1 MARNKD
7 GDTAAAGKAPKA
19 PKAPKVKKQGRLSQI
34 LEVYKAA
41 KVADP
46 TIGWWMLLSFLVV
59 FAVFLVAGL
68 IIGFWPFFAITGVM
82 FGILAATIVMSRRAE
97 RAAYSQIEG
106 QAGAAGAALTSI
118 RRGWF
123 TDREPVAADV
133 ARPGDMASAAMVYR
147 ALGRPGVVL
156 VGEGPT
162 ARVQKLLAAE
172 KKRVE
177 RVAPGVPVTTMRVGQ
192 GEGETP
198 LPKLASKV
206 QRLKPQITK
215 DEMSLVNK
223 RLKALGGIRPPLPGG
238 VDPMRARMDRK
249 ALRGK

>member
-7 GDTAAAGKAPKA
+7 GDTSSSE
-19 PKAPKVKKQGRLSQI
+19 KKQGRLSQV
-34 LEVYKAA
+34 LDVYRISKQ
-41 KVADP
+41 ADP
-46 TIGWWMLLSFLVV
+46 VIGWYMLLSFLVV
-59 FAVFLVAGL
+59 FGVLL
-68 IIGFWPFFAITGVM
+68 IVGFVVKLPWIFGIFGVL
-82 FGILAATIVMSRRAE
+82 FGILAATIIMSRRAE

-118 RRGWF
+118 RRGWY

-133 ARPGDMASAAMVYR
+133 ARPGDITSAAMVYR

-162 ARVQKLLAAE
+162 GRVQKLLAAE

-177 RVAPGVPVTTMRVGQ
+177 RVAPGVPVTTMRVGS
-192 GEGETP
+192 GDNEVP

-215 DEMSLVNK
+215 DEMAIVNK
-223 RLKALGGIRPPLPGG
+223 RLKALGGLRAPLPPG
-238 VDPMRARMDRK
+238 VDPTRARMDRR

>member
-7 GDTAAAGKAPKA
+7 GDASSAPQE
-19 PKAPKVKKQGRLSQI
+19 KKQGRLSQI
-34 LEVYKAA
+34 RDVYRVSKQ
-41 KVADP
+41 ADP
-46 TIGWWMLLSFLVV
+46 LIGWFMLLSFLVV
-59 FAVFLVAGL
+59 FGVLLVIGFLVKL
-68 IIGFWPFFAITGVM
+68 PWI
-82 FGILAATIVMSRRAE
+82 FGIFGVLFGVLAATIIMSRRAE

-118 RRGWF
+118 RRGWY

-133 ARPGDMASAAMVYR
+133 ARPGDINSAAMVYR

-156 VGEGPT
+156 IGEGPT

-177 RVAPGVPVTTMRVGQ
+177 RVAPGVPVTTMRVGN
-192 GEGETP
+192 GEGEVP

-206 QRLKPQITK
+206 QRLK
-215 DEMSLVNK
+215 
-223 RLKALGGIRPPLPGG
+223 ALGGLRAPLPPG

>member
-7 GDTAAAGKAPKA
+7 GASAPKQ
-19 PKAPKVKKQGRLSQI
+19 KKPGRLAQI
-34 LEVYKAA
+34 RDVYKASRA
-41 KVADP
+41 TDP

-59 FAVFLVAGL
+59 LGVFVIAGL
-68 IIGFWPFFAITGVM
+68 LLHMWVIFAIFGVM
-82 FGILAATIVMSRRAE
+82 FGLLAATIVMSRRAE
-97 RAAYSQIEG
+97 RAAYAQIEG
-106 QAGAAGAALTSI
+106 QAGAVGAALTSI
-118 RRGWF
+118 RRGWY

-133 ARPGDMASAAMVYR
+133 ARPGDIHSAAMVYR

-162 ARVQKLLAAE
+162 GRVQKLLAAE

-177 RVAPGVPVTTMRVGQ
+177 RVAPGVPVTTMRVGDRDD
-192 GEGETP
+192 EVP
-198 LPKLASKV
+198 LSKIASKV

-215 DEMSLVNK
+215 DEMAMVNK
-223 RLKALGGIRPPLPGG
+223 RLKALGGLRAPLPPG
-238 VDPMRARMDRK
+238 VDPMKARMDRR

>member
-7 GDTAAAGKAPKA
+7 GDASSAPQE
-19 PKAPKVKKQGRLSQI
+19 KKQGRLSQI
-34 LEVYKAA
+34 RDVYRVSKQD
-41 KVADP
+41 DP
-46 TIGWWMLLSFLVV
+46 LIGWFMLLSFLVV
-59 FAVFLVAGL
+59 FGVLLVVGFLVKLPWIFG
-68 IIGFWPFFAITGVM
+68 IFGVL
-82 FGILAATIVMSRRAE
+82 FGILAATIIMSRRAE

-118 RRGWF
+118 RRGWY

-133 ARPGDMASAAMVYR
+133 ARPGDISSAAMVYR

-162 ARVQKLLAAE
+162 ARVQKLLATE

-177 RVAPGVPVTTMRVGQ
+177 RVAPGVPVITLRVGS
-192 GEGETP
+192 GENEVP

-215 DEMSLVNK
+215 DEMALVNK
-223 RLKALGGIRPPLPGG
+223 RLKALGGLRAPLPPG

>member
-7 GDTAAAGKAPKA
+7 GDASSAPQE
-19 PKAPKVKKQGRLSQI
+19 KKQGRLSQI
-34 LEVYKAA
+34 RDVYRVSKQ
-41 KVADP
+41 ADP
-46 TIGWWMLLSFLVV
+46 LIGWFMLLSFLVV
-59 FAVFLVAGL
+59 FGVLLVVGFLVKLPWIFG
-68 IIGFWPFFAITGVM
+68 IFGVL
-82 FGILAATIVMSRRAE
+82 FGILAATIIMSRRAE

-118 RRGWF
+118 RRGWY

-133 ARPGDMASAAMVYR
+133 ARPGDISSAAMVYR

-162 ARVQKLLAAE
+162 ARVQKLLATE

-177 RVAPGVPVTTMRVGQ
+177 RVAPGVPVITLRVGS
-192 GEGETP
+192 GENEVP

-215 DEMSLVNK
+215 DEMALVNK
-223 RLKALGGIRPPLPGG
+223 RLKALGGLRAPLPPG

>member
-7 GDTAAAGKAPKA
+7 GDASSATQD
-19 PKAPKVKKQGRLSQI
+19 KKPGRLAQI
-34 LEVYKAA
+34 RDVYTITKRS
-41 KVADP
+41 DP
-46 TIGWWMLLSFLVV
+46 AVGWYMLLAFLATFAVLLIVGLFLKMPVV
-59 FAVFLVAGL
+59 FGIF
-68 IIGFWPFFAITGVM
+68 GVL
-82 FGILAATIVMSRRAE
+82 FGVLSATIIMSRRAE

-106 QAGAAGAALTSI
+106 QAGAAGAALSSI
-118 RRGWF
+118 RRGWY

-133 ARPGDMASAAMVYR
+133 ARTGDISSAAMVYR

-162 ARVQKLLAAE
+162 GRVQKLLAAE

-177 RVAPGVPVTTMRVGQ
+177 RVAPGVPVTVLRVGY
-192 GEGETP
+192 GDNEIP
-198 LPKLASKV
+198 LAKIASKV

-215 DEMSLVNK
+215 DEMAMVNK
-223 RLKALGGIRPPLPGG
+223 RLKALGGLRAPLPPGI
-238 VDPMRARMDRK
+238 DPTKARMDRR

>member
-7 GDTAAAGKAPKA
+7 GDASSAPQE
-19 PKAPKVKKQGRLSQI
+19 KKQGRLSQI
-34 LEVYKAA
+34 RDVYRVSKQ
-41 KVADP
+41 ADP
-46 TIGWWMLLSFLVV
+46 LIGWFMLLSFLVV
-59 FAVFLVAGL
+59 FGVLLVVGFLVKL
-68 IIGFWPFFAITGVM
+68 PWI
-82 FGILAATIVMSRRAE
+82 FGIFGVLFGVLAATIIMSRRAE

-118 RRGWF
+118 RRGWY

-133 ARPGDMASAAMVYR
+133 ARPGDINSAAMVYR

-162 ARVQKLLAAE
+162 SRVQKLLATE

-177 RVAPGVPVTTMRVGQ
+177 RVAPGVPVTTMRVGS
-192 GEGETP
+192 GENEVP

-215 DEMSLVNK
+215 DEMALVNK
-223 RLKALGGIRPPLPGG
+223 RLKALGGLRAPLPPG

>member
-7 GDTAAAGKAPKA
+7 GDATSALQE
-19 PKAPKVKKQGRLSQI
+19 KKQGRLSQI
-34 LEVYKAA
+34 RDVYRVSKQ
-41 KVADP
+41 ADP
-46 TIGWWMLLSFLVV
+46 LIGWFMLLSFLVV
-59 FAVFLVAGL
+59 FGVLLVIGFLVKL
-68 IIGFWPFFAITGVM
+68 PWI
-82 FGILAATIVMSRRAE
+82 FGIFGVLFGVLAATIIMSRRAE

-118 RRGWF
+118 RRGWY

-133 ARPGDMASAAMVYR
+133 ARPGDINSAAMVYR

-162 ARVQKLLAAE
+162 ARVQKLLATE

-177 RVAPGVPVTTMRVGQ
+177 RVAPGVPVTTMRVGS
-192 GEGETP
+192 GDNEVP

-215 DEMSLVNK
+215 DEMALVNK
-223 RLKALGGIRPPLPGG
+223 RLKALGGLRAPLPPG

>member
-7 GDTAAAGKAPKA
+7 GDATSALQE
-19 PKAPKVKKQGRLSQI
+19 KKQGRLSQI
-34 LEVYKAA
+34 RDVYRVSKQ
-41 KVADP
+41 ADP
-46 TIGWWMLLSFLVV
+46 LIGWFMLLSFLVV
-59 FAVFLVAGL
+59 FGVLLVIGFLVKL
-68 IIGFWPFFAITGVM
+68 PWI
-82 FGILAATIVMSRRAE
+82 FGIFGVLFGVLAATIVMSRRAE

-118 RRGWF
+118 RRGWY

-133 ARPGDMASAAMVYR
+133 ARPGDINSAAMVYR

-162 ARVQKLLAAE
+162 ARVQKLLATE

-177 RVAPGVPVTTMRVGQ
+177 RVAPGVPVTTMRVGS
-192 GEGETP
+192 GDNEVP

-215 DEMSLVNK
+215 DEMALVNK
-223 RLKALGGIRPPLPGG
+223 RLKALGGLRAPLPPG

>member
-7 GDTAAAGKAPKA
+7 GDASSAPQE
-19 PKAPKVKKQGRLSQI
+19 KKQGRLSQI
-34 LEVYKAA
+34 RDVYRVSKQ
-41 KVADP
+41 ADP
-46 TIGWWMLLSFLVV
+46 VIGWYMLLSFLVV
-59 FAVFLVAGL
+59 FGVLLVV
-68 IIGFWPFFAITGVM
+68 GFIVKLPWIFGIFGVL
-82 FGILAATIVMSRRAE
+82 FGILAATIIMSRRAE

-118 RRGWF
+118 RRGWY

-133 ARPGDMASAAMVYR
+133 ARPGDINSAAMVYR

-162 ARVQKLLAAE
+162 ARVQKLLATE

-177 RVAPGVPVTTMRVGQ
+177 RVAPGVPVTTLRVGS
-192 GEGETP
+192 GENEVP

-215 DEMSLVNK
+215 DEMALVNK
-223 RLKALGGIRPPLPGG
+223 RLKALGGLRAPLPPG

>member
-1 MARNKD
+1 MARNPFARDK
-7 GDTAAAGKAPKA
+7 GGSSAPA
-19 PKAPKVKKQGRLSQI
+19 EKKPGRLSQI
-34 LEVYKAA
+34 IDVYRASKES
-41 KVADP
+41 DP
-46 TIGWWMLLSFLVV
+46 TIGWWMLLGFLGT
-59 FAVFLVAGL
+59 FAVLLVIGIL
-68 IIGFWPFFAITGVM
+68 IKLPWIFGIFGVL
-82 FGILAATIVMSRRAE
+82 FGILAATIILSRRAE
-97 RAAYSQIEG
+97 RAAYARIDG

-118 RRGWF
+118 RRGWY

-133 ARPGDMASAAMVYR
+133 ARPGDIRSAAMVYR

-156 VGEGPT
+156 VGEGPP

-177 RVAPGVPVTTMRVGQ
+177 RVAPGVPVTTLRVGT
-192 GEGETP
+192 GEGEVP

-206 QRLKPQITK
+206 QRLKAAITK

-223 RLKALGGIRPPLPGG
+223 RLKSLGGIRAPLPPG
-238 VDPMRARMDRK
+238 VDPTKARMDRK

>member
-7 GDTAAAGKAPKA
+7 GDASSAPQE
-19 PKAPKVKKQGRLSQI
+19 KKQGRRSQI
-34 LEVYKAA
+34 RDVYRVSKQ
-41 KVADP
+41 ADP
-46 TIGWWMLLSFLVV
+46 LIGWFMLLSFLVV
-59 FAVFLVAGL
+59 FGVLLVVGFLVKL
-68 IIGFWPFFAITGVM
+68 PWI
-82 FGILAATIVMSRRAE
+82 FGIFGVLFGVLAATIIMSRRAE
-97 RAAYSQIEG
+97 RAAYSKIEG

-118 RRGWF
+118 RRGWY

-133 ARPGDMASAAMVYR
+133 ARPGDINSAAMVYR

-162 ARVQKLLAAE
+162 ARVQKLLATE

-177 RVAPGVPVTTMRVGQ
+177 RVAPGVPVTTMRVGS
-192 GEGETP
+192 GENEVP

-215 DEMSLVNK
+215 DEMALVNK
-223 RLKALGGIRPPLPGG
+223 RLKALGGLRAPLPPG

>member
-1 MARNKD
+1 MARNKKE
-7 GDTAAAGKAPKA
+7 GDATSAPQE
-19 PKAPKVKKQGRLSQI
+19 KKQGRLSQI
-34 LEVYKAA
+34 RDVYRVSKQ
-41 KVADP
+41 ADP
-46 TIGWWMLLSFLVV
+46 AIGWFMLLAFLVV
-59 FAVFLVAGL
+59 FGVLLVVGFLVKLPWIFG
-68 IIGFWPFFAITGVM
+68 IFGVL
-82 FGILAATIVMSRRAE
+82 FGILAATIIMSRRAE

-118 RRGWF
+118 RRGWY

-133 ARPGDMASAAMVYR
+133 ARPGDINSAAMVYR

-177 RVAPGVPVTTMRVGQ
+177 RVAPGVPVITLRVGSGD
-192 GEGETP
+192 GEVS

-215 DEMSLVNK
+215 DEMAMVNK
-223 RLKALGGIRPPLPGG
+223 RLKALGGLRAPLPPG

>member
-7 GDTAAAGKAPKA
+7 GDAASEPQE
-19 PKAPKVKKQGRLSQI
+19 KKQGRLSQI
-34 LEVYKAA
+34 RDVYRISRQ
-41 KVADP
+41 ADP
-46 TIGWWMLLSFLVV
+46 LIGWYMLLAFLVTFGV
-59 FAVFLVAGL
+59 LLVIGFLVKLPWIFG
-68 IIGFWPFFAITGVM
+68 GFGVL
-82 FGILAATIVMSRRAE
+82 FGILAATIIMSRRAE

-106 QAGAAGAALTSI
+106 QTGAAGAALTSI
-118 RRGWF
+118 RRGWY

-133 ARPGDMASAAMVYR
+133 ARAGDISSAAMVYR

-162 ARVQKLLAAE
+162 SRVQKLLAAE

-177 RVAPGVPVTTMRVGQ
+177 RVAPGVPVTTLRVGT
-192 GEGETP
+192 GDNEVP
-198 LPKLASKV
+198 LPKLAGKV

-215 DEMSLVNK
+215 DEMAMVNK
-223 RLKALGGIRPPLPGG
+223 RLKALGGLRAPLPPG

>member
-1 MARNKD
+1 MARNND
-7 GDTAAAGKAPKA
+7 GDASSAPQE
-19 PKAPKVKKQGRLSQI
+19 KKQGRLSQI
-34 LEVYKAA
+34 RDVYRVSKQ
-41 KVADP
+41 ADP
-46 TIGWWMLLSFLVV
+46 LIGWFMLLSFLVV
-59 FAVFLVAGL
+59 FGVLLVIGFLVKL
-68 IIGFWPFFAITGVM
+68 PWI
-82 FGILAATIVMSRRAE
+82 FGIFGVLFGVLAATIIMSRRAE

-118 RRGWF
+118 RRGWY

-133 ARPGDMASAAMVYR
+133 ARPGDINSAAMVYR

-162 ARVQKLLAAE
+162 ARVQKLLATE

-177 RVAPGVPVTTMRVGQ
+177 RVAPGVPVTTMRVGS
-192 GEGETP
+192 GENEVP

-215 DEMSLVNK
+215 DEMALVNK
-223 RLKALGGIRPPLPGG
+223 RLKALGGLRAPLPPG

>member
-7 GDTAAAGKAPKA
+7 GDANSAPQE
-19 PKAPKVKKQGRLSQI
+19 KKQGRLSQVRD
-34 LEVYKAA
+34 VYRVSKE
-41 KVADP
+41 ADP
-46 TIGWWMLLSFLVV
+46 VIGWFMLLSFLVV
-59 FAVFLVAGL
+59 FGVLLVIGFLVKL
-68 IIGFWPFFAITGVM
+68 PWI
-82 FGILAATIVMSRRAE
+82 FGIFGVLFGVLAATIIMSRRAE

-118 RRGWF
+118 RRGWY

-133 ARPGDMASAAMVYR
+133 ARPGDINSAAMVYR

-177 RVAPGVPVTTMRVGQ
+177 RVAPGVPVTTMRVGS
-192 GEGETP
+192 GENEVP

-215 DEMSLVNK
+215 DEMALVNK
-223 RLKALGGIRPPLPGG
+223 RLKALGGLRAPLPPG

>member
-7 GDTAAAGKAPKA
+7 GDASSAPQE
-19 PKAPKVKKQGRLSQI
+19 KKQGRLSQI
-34 LEVYKAA
+34 RDVYRVSKQ
-41 KVADP
+41 ADP
-46 TIGWWMLLSFLVV
+46 VIGWFMLLSFLVV
-59 FAVFLVAGL
+59 FGVLLVVGFLVKLPWIFG
-68 IIGFWPFFAITGVM
+68 IFGVL
-82 FGILAATIVMSRRAE
+82 FGILAATIIMSRRAE

-118 RRGWF
+118 RRGWY

-133 ARPGDMASAAMVYR
+133 ARPGDISSAAMVYR

-162 ARVQKLLAAE
+162 ARVQKLLATE

-177 RVAPGVPVTTMRVGQ
+177 RVAPGVPVITLRVGS
-192 GEGETP
+192 GENEVP

-215 DEMSLVNK
+215 DEMALVNK
-223 RLKALGGIRPPLPGG
+223 RLKALGGLRAPLPPG

>member
-7 GDTAAAGKAPKA
+7 GDASSAPQE
-19 PKAPKVKKQGRLSQI
+19 KKQGRLSQI
-34 LEVYKAA
+34 RDVYRVSKQ
-41 KVADP
+41 ADP
-46 TIGWWMLLSFLVV
+46 VIGWFMLLSFLVV
-59 FAVFLVAGL
+59 FGVLLVV
-68 IIGFWPFFAITGVM
+68 GFIVKLPWIFGIFGVL

-97 RAAYSQIEG
+97 RAAYGQIEG

-118 RRGWF
+118 RRGWY

-133 ARPGDMASAAMVYR
+133 ARPGDINSAAMVYR

-162 ARVQKLLAAE
+162 ARVQKLLATE

-177 RVAPGVPVTTMRVGQ
+177 RVAPGVPVTTMRVGS
-192 GEGETP
+192 GENEVP

-215 DEMSLVNK
+215 DEMALVNK
-223 RLKALGGIRPPLPGG
+223 RLKALGGLRAPLPPG

>member
-7 GDTAAAGKAPKA
+7 GDASGAPKE
-19 PKAPKVKKQGRLSQI
+19 KKQGRLSQI
-34 LEVYKAA
+34 RDVYRISKQ
-41 KVADP
+41 ADP
-46 TIGWWMLLSFLVV
+46 VIGWYMLLSFLVV
-59 FAVFLVAGL
+59 FGVLLVIGFLVKL
-68 IIGFWPFFAITGVM
+68 PWIFGFFGVL
-82 FGILAATIVMSRRAE
+82 FGILAATLIMSRRAE

-118 RRGWF
+118 RRGWY

-133 ARPGDMASAAMVYR
+133 ARPGDINSAAMVYR
-147 ALGRPGVVL
+147 ALGRAGVVL

-162 ARVQKLLAAE
+162 SRVQKLLAAE

-177 RVAPGVPVTTMRVGQ
+177 RVAPGVPVTTMRVGS
-192 GEGETP
+192 GDNEVP

-215 DEMSLVNK
+215 DEMAMVNK
-223 RLKALGGIRPPLPGG
+223 RLKALGGLRAPLPPG

>member
-7 GDTAAAGKAPKA
+7 GDASSAPQE
-19 PKAPKVKKQGRLSQI
+19 KKQGRLSQI
-34 LEVYKAA
+34 RDVYRVSKE
-41 KVADP
+41 ADP
-46 TIGWWMLLSFLVV
+46 VIGWFMLLSFLVV
-59 FAVFLVAGL
+59 FGVLLV
-68 IIGFWPFFAITGVM
+68 IGFIVKLPWI
-82 FGILAATIVMSRRAE
+82 FGIFGVLFGVLAATIVMSRRAE

-118 RRGWF
+118 RRGWY

-133 ARPGDMASAAMVYR
+133 ARPGDINSAAMVYR

-156 VGEGPT
+156 IGEGPT

-177 RVAPGVPVTTMRVGQ
+177 RVAAGVPVTTMRVGS
-192 GEGETP
+192 GENEVP

-215 DEMSLVNK
+215 DEMALVNK
-223 RLKALGGIRPPLPGG
+223 RLKALGGLRAPLPPG

>member
-1 MARNKD
+1 MARNTD
-7 GDTAAAGKAPKA
+7 GDASSSE
-19 PKAPKVKKQGRLSQI
+19 KKQGRLSQVRD
-34 LEVYKAA
+34 VYRISKQ
-41 KVADP
+41 ADP
-46 TIGWWMLLSFLVV
+46 AIGWYMLLSFLVV
-59 FAVFLVAGL
+59 FGVLLVV
-68 IIGFWPFFAITGVM
+68 GFIVKLPWIFGIFGVL
-82 FGILAATIVMSRRAE
+82 FGILAATIMMSRRAE
-97 RAAYSQIEG
+97 RAAYTQIEG

-118 RRGWF
+118 RRGWY

-133 ARPGDMASAAMVYR
+133 ARPGDINSAAMVYR

-162 ARVQKLLAAE
+162 GRVQKLLAAE

-177 RVAPGVPVTTMRVGQ
+177 RVAPGVPVTTLRVGS
-192 GEGETP
+192 GENEVP

-215 DEMSLVNK
+215 DEMAIVNK
-223 RLKALGGIRPPLPGG
+223 RLKALGGLRAPLPPG
-238 VDPMRARMDRK
+238 VDPTKARMDRR

>member
-7 GDTAAAGKAPKA
+7 GDASAPQE
-19 PKAPKVKKQGRLSQI
+19 KKQGRLSQI
-34 LEVYKAA
+34 RDVYRVSKE
-41 KVADP
+41 ADP
-46 TIGWWMLLSFLVV
+46 VIGWFMLLSFLVV
-59 FAVFLVAGL
+59 FGVLLVIGFLVKL
-68 IIGFWPFFAITGVM
+68 PWI
-82 FGILAATIVMSRRAE
+82 FGIFGVLFGVLAATIIMSRRAE

-118 RRGWF
+118 RRGWY

-133 ARPGDMASAAMVYR
+133 ARPGDINSAAMVYR

-162 ARVQKLLAAE
+162 SRVQKLLATE

-177 RVAPGVPVTTMRVGQ
+177 RVAPGVPVTTMRVGS
-192 GEGETP
+192 GENEVP

-215 DEMSLVNK
+215 DEMALVNK
-223 RLKALGGIRPPLPGG
+223 RLKALGGLRAPLPPG

>member
-7 GDTAAAGKAPKA
+7 GDASSAPQE
-19 PKAPKVKKQGRLSQI
+19 KKQGRLSQI
-34 LEVYKAA
+34 RDVYRVSKQ
-41 KVADP
+41 ADP
-46 TIGWWMLLSFLVV
+46 LIGWFMLLSFLVV
-59 FAVFLVAGL
+59 FGVLLVIGFLVKL
-68 IIGFWPFFAITGVM
+68 PWI
-82 FGILAATIVMSRRAE
+82 FGIFGVLFGVLAATIIMSRRAE

-118 RRGWF
+118 RRGWY

-133 ARPGDMASAAMVYR
+133 ARPGDINSAAMVYR

-156 VGEGPT
+156 IGEGPT

-177 RVAPGVPVTTMRVGQ
+177 RVAPGVPVTTMRVGS
-192 GEGETP
+192 GENEVP

-215 DEMSLVNK
+215 DEMALVNK
-223 RLKALGGIRPPLPGG
+223 RLKALGGLRAPLPPG

>member
-7 GDTAAAGKAPKA
+7 GDATSAPQE
-19 PKAPKVKKQGRLSQI
+19 KKQGRLSQI
-34 LEVYKAA
+34 RDVYRVSKQ
-41 KVADP
+41 ADP
-46 TIGWWMLLSFLVV
+46 LIGWFMLLSFLVV
-59 FAVFLVAGL
+59 FGLLLVIGFLVKLPWIFG
-68 IIGFWPFFAITGVM
+68 IFGVL
-82 FGILAATIVMSRRAE
+82 FGILAATIIMSRRAE

-118 RRGWF
+118 RRGWY

-133 ARPGDMASAAMVYR
+133 ARPGDINSAAMVYR

-162 ARVQKLLAAE
+162 SRVQKLLAAE

-177 RVAPGVPVTTMRVGQ
+177 RVAPGVPVTTMRVGS
-192 GEGETP
+192 GENEVP

-215 DEMSLVNK
+215 DEMALVNK
-223 RLKALGGIRPPLPGG
+223 RLKALGGLRAPLPPG
-238 VDPMRARMDRK
+238 VDPTRARMDRK

>member
-7 GDTAAAGKAPKA
+7 GDASSAPQE
-19 PKAPKVKKQGRLSQI
+19 KKQGRLSQI
-34 LEVYKAA
+34 RDVYRISRQ
-41 KVADP
+41 ADP
-46 TIGWWMLLSFLVV
+46 LIGWYMLLAFLVTFGV
-59 FAVFLVAGL
+59 LVLVGFLVKLPWIFG
-68 IIGFWPFFAITGVM
+68 GFGVL
-82 FGILAATIVMSRRAE
+82 FGILAATIIMSRRAE

-106 QAGAAGAALTSI
+106 QTGAAGAALTSI
-118 RRGWF
+118 RRGWY

-133 ARPGDMASAAMVYR
+133 ARAGDISSAAMVYR

-162 ARVQKLLAAE
+162 SRVQKLLAAE

-177 RVAPGVPVTTMRVGQ
+177 RVAPGVPVTTLRVGT
-192 GEGETP
+192 GENEVP

-215 DEMSLVNK
+215 DEMAMVNK
-223 RLKALGGIRPPLPGG
+223 RLKALGGLRAPLPPG

>member
-7 GDTAAAGKAPKA
+7 GDASSAPQE
-19 PKAPKVKKQGRLSQI
+19 KKQGRLSQI
-34 LEVYKAA
+34 RDVYRVSKQ
-41 KVADP
+41 ADP
-46 TIGWWMLLSFLVV
+46 LIGWFMLLSFLVV
-59 FAVFLVAGL
+59 FGVLLVVGFLVKLPWIFG
-68 IIGFWPFFAITGVM
+68 IFGVL
-82 FGILAATIVMSRRAE
+82 FGILAATIIMSRRAE

-118 RRGWF
+118 RRGWY

-133 ARPGDMASAAMVYR
+133 ARPGDINSAAMVYR

-162 ARVQKLLAAE
+162 ARVQKLLATE

-177 RVAPGVPVTTMRVGQ
+177 RVAPGVPVITLRVGS
-192 GEGETP
+192 GENEVP

-215 DEMSLVNK
+215 DEMALVNK
-223 RLKALGGIRPPLPGG
+223 RLKALGGLRAPLPPG

>member
-7 GDTAAAGKAPKA
+7 GDASSAPQE
-19 PKAPKVKKQGRLSQI
+19 KKQGRLSQI
-34 LEVYKAA
+34 RDVYRVSKQ
-41 KVADP
+41 ADP
-46 TIGWWMLLSFLVV
+46 LIGWFMLLSFLVV
-59 FAVFLVAGL
+59 FGVLLVVGFLVKLPWIFG
-68 IIGFWPFFAITGVM
+68 IFGVL
-82 FGILAATIVMSRRAE
+82 FGILAATIIMSRRAE

-118 RRGWF
+118 RRGWY

-133 ARPGDMASAAMVYR
+133 ARPGDISSAAMVYR

-162 ARVQKLLAAE
+162 ARVQKLLATE
-172 KKRVE
+172 KKRGE
-177 RVAPGVPVTTMRVGQ
+177 RVAPGVPVITLRVGS
-192 GEGETP
+192 GENEVP

-215 DEMSLVNK
+215 DEMALVNK
-223 RLKALGGIRPPLPGG
+223 RLKALGGLRAPLPPG